1 MTENLRSTYPLL
13 TEGMAGI
20 GGVIKACEKDFQVEE
35 IPLYPASGEGTHVY
49 AWMEKKGLSTM
60 DALHKIARGLG
71 VQARDIGYAG
81 LKDAYAITRQW
92 ISIEH
97 IEPQRLKEL
106 EIPNVK
112 ILETAR
118 HSNKLK
124 TSHLKGNRFII
135 RVREMNVPFEQVQR
149 QAQSILDI
157 LCRRGVPNYFGPQRF
172 GNRSDT
178 HILGKAI
185 VTGEYELFM
194 DLFLGQSKPGDS
206 VHEVEARRYYDE
218 GEYEKAIECWPGHF
232 RDHRKALA
240 ALIHRKGNKKAA
252 SHAIDKNL
260 KRLFVS
266 AFQSEIFNRVVVA
279 RMPDIDRLLTGDM
292 AYKHENGACFRVED
306 AQAEQG
312 RCDRFEISPTG
323 PLLGKHLTEAT
334 GPAGVIEKEALAET
348 EFSPSLLDKID
359 QYRLRGGRRPLR
371 FQPRDVQIS
380 SGVDPVGEFLELR
393 FELDSGCYAT
403 TLLQEITKNNI

>member
-1 MTENLRSTYPLL
+1 MTETVVSNYPFL
-13 TEGMAGI
+13 TAEIAGI
-20 GGVIKACEKDFQVEE
+20 GGVIKVCEKDFQVEE
-35 IPLYPASGEGTHVY
+35 IPLYPASGQGTHVY
-49 AWMEKKGLSTM
+49 ALMEKKGLSTM

-71 VQARDIGYAG
+71 IAARDIGYAG

-92 ISIEH
+92 ISVEH
-97 IEPQRLKEL
+97 IEPQRLEQL

-112 ILETAR
+112 ILETTR
-118 HSNKLK
+118 HTNKLK
-124 TSHLKGNRFII
+124 ISHLQGNRFVI
-135 RVREMNVPFEQVQR
+135 RVREMRVPLAQVQR
-149 QAQSILDI
+149 QAQAVLEV
-157 LCRRGVPNYFGPQRF
+157 LGRRGVPNYFGPQRF

-178 HILGKAI
+178 HKLGKAM

-194 DLFLGQSKPGDS
+194 DLFLGQPRPEDGPN
-206 VHEVEARRYYDE
+206 EVQARNYYDQ
-218 GEYEKAIECWPGHF
+218 GDYEKALACWPGHF
-232 RDHRKALA
+232 RDHRKALS
-240 ALIHRKGNKKAA
+240 ALLQRKGNKKAA
-252 SHAIDKNL
+252 SHAVDKNL

-279 RMPDIDRLLTGDM
+279 RMPDVDRLLTGDM

-323 PLLGKHLTEAT
+323 PLLGKHMTEAT
-334 GPAGVIEKEALAET
+334 GPAGEIEKKALAET
-348 EFSPSLLDKID
+348 EMTASLLEKID

-371 FQPRDVQIS
+371 FQPHQVQVS
-380 SGVDPVGEFLELR
+380 SGVDPLGEFLELR

-403 TLLQEITKNNI
+403 TLLQEIMKSAV